1 MCAGAMRKENRLTLY
16 HMKQRILLLIAIC
29 TLAYLQSNAT
39 DIGPGNP
46 GKSINEVAGN
56 IFDGDSKKPLGDVT
70 VTAYSA
76 NKKEKFV
83 ITDGVG
89 RFEFDELKTG
99 IYKLVFEKVGYRKV
113 VREKVAVKTDETYQM
128 RIEMIEADGY
138 DLMPSPFQFFDTK

>member
-1 MCAGAMRKENRLTLY
+1 
-16 HMKQRILLLIAIC
+16 MKQKILLLFAIC
-29 TLAYLQSNAT
+29 TIGCLQSKAA
-39 DIGPGNP
+39 DIEPGNP

-56 IFDGDSKKPLGDVT
+56 IYDGDSKKALREVT

-83 ITDGVG
+83 ITDEFG

-99 IYKLVFEKVGYRKV
+99 IYKLVFEKEGYRKV
-113 VREKVAVKTDETYQM
+113 IREKVSVKTDETFQM
-128 RIEMIEADGY
+128 RIEMIAADGF

>member
-1 MCAGAMRKENRLTLY
+1 
-16 HMKQRILLLIAIC
+16 MKMKILLLFSIC
-29 TLAYLQSNAT
+29 TIGCLQSKAA
-39 DIGPGNP
+39 DIEPGNP

-56 IFDGDSKKPLGDVT
+56 IYDGDSKKALREVT

-83 ITDGVG
+83 ITDEYG

-99 IYKLVFEKVGYRKV
+99 VYKLVFEKEGYRKV
-113 VREKVAVKTDETYQM
+113 IREKVSVKTDETFQM
-128 RIEMIEADGY
+128 RIEMIEADGF

>member
-1 MCAGAMRKENRLTLY
+1 
-16 HMKQRILLLIAIC
+16 MKQRLLLLFAIC
-29 TLAYLQSNAT
+29 IVGCLQSKAA
-39 DIGPGNP
+39 DIDPVNP

-56 IFDGDSKKPLGDVT
+56 IFDGESKKALKEVT

-83 ITDGVG
+83 ITDEFG

-99 IYKLVFEKVGYRKV
+99 TYKLVFEKDGYRKIIKHNV
-113 VREKVAVKTDETYQM
+113 SVKTDETFQL
-128 RIEMIEADGY
+128 RIEMLEADGF

>member
-1 MCAGAMRKENRLTLY
+1 
-16 HMKQRILLLIAIC
+16 MKQKILLLFAIC
-29 TLAYLQSNAT
+29 TIGCLQSKAA
-39 DIGPGNP
+39 DIDTGNP

-56 IFDGDSKKPLGDVT
+56 IYDGDSKKALREVT

-83 ITDGVG
+83 ITDEFG

-99 IYKLVFEKVGYRKV
+99 IYKLVFEKEGYRKV
-113 VREKVAVKTDETYQM
+113 IREKVSVKTDETFQM
-128 RIEMIEADGY
+128 RIEMIEADGF

>member
-1 MCAGAMRKENRLTLY
+1 
-16 HMKQRILLLIAIC
+16 MKQRLLLLIAIC
-29 TLAYLQSNAT
+29 MLGCLQSKAA
-39 DIGPGNP
+39 DIDPRNP

-56 IFDGDSKKPLGDVT
+56 IVDGDSKKALKEVT

-83 ITDGVG
+83 ITDEFG

-99 IYKLVFEKVGYRKV
+99 TYKLVFEKEGYRKV
-113 VREKVAVKTDETYQM
+113 IKHNVSVKTDETFQL
-128 RIEMIEADGY
+128 RIEMLEADGF

>member
-1 MCAGAMRKENRLTLY
+1 
-16 HMKQRILLLIAIC
+16 MKLKILLLFAIC
-29 TLAYLQSNAT
+29 TIGCLRSKAA
-39 DIGPGNP
+39 DIEPGNP

-56 IFDGDSKKPLGDVT
+56 IYDGDSKKALREVT

-83 ITDGVG
+83 ITDEYG

-99 IYKLVFEKVGYRKV
+99 IYKLVFEKEGYRKV
-113 VREKVAVKTDETYQM
+113 IREKVSVKTDETFQM
-128 RIEMIEADGY
+128 RIEMIEADGF